1 MTTAADAVKALVRY
15 AIEHE
20 LIQKTDAR
28 WAANGLLDAMKIEP
42 DSSFTWQGGEQA
54 ELEDILHILLDDAVN
69 RGVIEDGIASR
80 DLFDTRLMGILTP
93 RPSEVIRTFTDLY
106 HESPKEATDYFY
118 KLSCDSDYIRT
129 YRIRKDRKWTAE
141 TPYGTLDITINLSKP
156 EKDPKAIAAAL
167 AKKSDAYPKCA
178 LCPENEGYAGRL
190 DHPARENIRLIPMKL
205 GGTQWY
211 MQYSPYVYYNE
222 HCIILSEHHTPMTIQ
237 RATFRRLLEF
247 IRQYPHYMIGSNADL
262 PIVGGSI
269 LTHEHYQ
276 GGRYDFAMAKAPIA
290 QKVHFAGYDDIE
302 AGIVKWPMSV
312 IRLSGV
318 SLNRL
323 CDLSDLIL
331 QTWIHTTDEACGILS
346 HTDGVRHNTITPIA
360 RMRNGKYELDLVLR
374 NNRTSEEHPLGI
386 FHPHA
391 QYHHIKKENIGLI
404 EVMGLA
410 ILPARLLHEMAVL
423 NKALVQNEDLAS
435 IPDIAS
441 HVEWAEEL
449 RAKYGTFPDEE
460 TTDQILKEEIGHVF
474 AHVLEDC
481 GVYKDTAEGREHFL
495 QFIASVK

>member
-205 GGTQWY
+205 GGTQW
-211 MQYSPYVYYNE
+211 
-222 HCIILSEHHTPMTIQ
+222 
-237 RATFRRLLEF
+237 
-247 IRQYPHYMIGSNADL
+247 
-262 PIVGGSI
+262 
-269 LTHEHYQ
+269 
-276 GGRYDFAMAKAPIA
+276 
-290 QKVHFAGYDDIE
+290 
-302 AGIVKWPMSV
+302 
-312 IRLSGV
+312 
-318 SLNRL
+318 
-323 CDLSDLIL
+323 
-331 QTWIHTTDEACGILS
+331 
-346 HTDGVRHNTITPIA
+346 
-360 RMRNGKYELDLVLR
+360 
-374 NNRTSEEHPLGI
+374 
-386 FHPHA
+386 
-391 QYHHIKKENIGLI
+391 
-404 EVMGLA
+404 
-410 ILPARLLHEMAVL
+410 
-423 NKALVQNEDLAS
+423 
-435 IPDIAS
+435 
-441 HVEWAEEL
+441 
-449 RAKYGTFPDEE
+449 
-460 TTDQILKEEIGHVF
+460 
-474 AHVLEDC
+474 
-481 GVYKDTAEGREHFL
+481 
-495 QFIASVK
+495 